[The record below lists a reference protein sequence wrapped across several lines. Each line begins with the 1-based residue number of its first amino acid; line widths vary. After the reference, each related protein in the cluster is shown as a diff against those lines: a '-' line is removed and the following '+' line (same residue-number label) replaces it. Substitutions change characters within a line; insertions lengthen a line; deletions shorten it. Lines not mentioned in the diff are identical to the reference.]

1 MTNDA
6 SILHLQDAQS
16 AQNSRQDL
24 SLLGRLEGLFS
35 AYTRTGSPSTE
46 NSPTGSSNITSASS
60 AAPTV
65 QVLLSTQ
72 WQERLAGNPLLREAL
87 RDALGGIVS
96 GSQSHDEILRDWA
109 GVLGGSATL
118 RLVSGGRV
126 IEVEATPLDIADS
139 LHTPHT
145 GVEQA
150 SVHVVEHSDTHA
162 RLANELREMTGLGA
176 AKLASALGIT
186 REQYSRWANGAP
198 ISDTKHGQLRYLHT
212 VIADLVR
219 RVGPTEARVW
229 LQTPIDGQTTPAELL
244 TSRRWSDLHRRV
256 VEVHDV
262 APVVDGVMVSLLA
275 PLADNQ
281 ENPEDLEELEQEE
294 AWSPYPPEGKR

>member
-6 SILHLQDAQS
+6 SALHLQDAQS
-16 AQNSRQDL
+16 AQRWRESL
-24 SLLGRLEGLFS
+24 SLLGRLEGLFTS
-35 AYTRTGSPSTE
+35 QTRTGSHSTDA
-46 NSPTGSSNITSASS
+46 PFPGASNITSAAS
-60 AAPTV
+60 AAFTV
-65 QVLLSTQ
+65 HVLLSTE
-72 WQERLAGNPLLREAL
+72 WQERIANNPHLRKAL

-118 RLVSGGRV
+118 RLVSGGQV
-126 IEVEATPLDIADS
+126 IEVEAAPIDIAGPAYS
-139 LHTPHT
+139 PHT
-145 GVEQA
+145 AADQVSKAVDERD
-150 SVHVVEHSDTHA
+150 DTHA

-176 AKLASALGIT
+176 AKLASALGIS

-219 RVGPTEARVW
+219 RLGPADARIW
-229 LQTPIDGQTTPAELL
+229 LQTPIDGKTTPAELL
-244 TSRRWSDLHRRV
+244 TSRRWNDLHRRV
-256 VEVHDV
+256 VEVQDA

-275 PLADNQ
+275 PLTDSE

-294 AWSPYPPEGKR
+294 AWSPYPPDDKR